1 MKRRPCG
8 TVRDSKSG
16 RISCRTTEELGTGY
30 KGNKR
35 STEEHEKA
43 IQQEKVKFSR
53 TEDWRQH
60 VARSQEYLFKV
71 TFKETRPKEIWTL

>member
-1 MKRRPCG
+1 MERQPCG

-60 VARSQEYLFKV
+60 VARKQKYPIEL
-71 TFKETRPKEIWTL
+71 TLKEVG